1 MKIPRFF
8 RHRKLCAATARRSSA
23 GSAGMDF
30 EEMPEPNM
38 KLSRALLIVL
48 LLHVVAVSGI
58 IAFNAIKTRESSF
71 VPAASK
77 DAEPKPSATVA
88 AAIHTDGAKPQTAAA
103 QKENAP
109 REDQKPSHSPSKLSS
124 KDDHANAPSIANRP
138 SRTATASQE
147 ATAGKPVSS
156 GKTYVVKKGDKPVTI
171 AKKLKVP
178 YDDLMALNHIE
189 DPRKL
194 RIGQKLLIPKTTKP
208 KTTNGKA
215 VNPKEKK
222 NEVRH
227 AKQQAR
233 ST

>member
-1 MKIPRFF
+1 MMKIPRFF
-8 RHRKLCAATARRSSA
+8 RHRKFSAATARRSSA
-23 GSAGMDF
+23 ASAGMDF

-58 IAFNAIKTRESSF
+58 IAFNAIKTRENSF
-71 VPAASK
+71 VPASSAK
-77 DAEPKPSATVA
+77 AEPKPSATA
-88 AAIHTDGAKPQTAAA
+88 SAAIHTDGVKPQTAVA
-103 QKENAP
+103 QKESAP
-109 REDQKPSHSPSKLSS
+109 REDPKHSPLKSSS
-124 KDDHANAPSIANRP
+124 KDDHANAPSVAK
-138 SRTATASQE
+138 AVA
-147 ATAGKPVSS
+147 AKPVPS
-156 GKTYVVKKGDKPVTI
+156 GKTYVVKKGDNPVTI

-178 YDDLMALNHIE
+178 YDDLMGLNHIE

-194 RIGQKLLIPKTTKP
+194 RVGQKLLIPKTTKP

-215 VNPKEKK
+215 ANPRK

-227 AKQQAR
+227 AKQQAH